1 MSLGL
6 ALIAG
11 AVEAGVGYPDTLYRA
26 IGHPVTWIGRLIAWA
41 DQRWNSEEDTAV
53 QQRVRG
59 IMLLVSL
66 MTLGLLVGLVIS
78 RLFQAFLPPLVALVP
93 VAILASSLV
102 AQRSLHQHVEAVAVA
117 LGQGLE
123 AGRAS
128 VAMIVGRDTKELD
141 QSAVCRAAIESLA
154 ESFCDGIVAPLFW
167 IAVAGLSGGIAY
179 KAINTADSMIGHK
192 TDRYID
198 FGWAAARTDDVVNW
212 PAARLAALWI
222 AAGALFVKGA
232 SARQALVI
240 TWRDA
245 RKHESPNAGWSEA
258 AMAGA
263 LGVRL
268 MGPRTYGGELV
279 HGEWMGKG
287 RIALR
292 AADINTALKI
302 YRAACGVQLALLA
315 ILFGLTFL

>member
-117 LGQGLE
+117 
-123 AGRAS
+123 
-128 VAMIVGRDTKELD
+128 
-141 QSAVCRAAIESLA
+141 
-154 ESFCDGIVAPLFW
+154 
-167 IAVAGLSGGIAY
+167 
-179 KAINTADSMIGHK
+179 
-192 TDRYID
+192 
-198 FGWAAARTDDVVNW
+198 
-212 PAARLAALWI
+212 
-222 AAGALFVKGA
+222 
-232 SARQALVI
+232 
-240 TWRDA
+240 
-245 RKHESPNAGWSEA
+245 
-258 AMAGA
+258 
-263 LGVRL
+263 
-268 MGPRTYGGELV
+268 
-279 HGEWMGKG
+279 
-287 RIALR
+287 
-292 AADINTALKI
+292 
-302 YRAACGVQLALLA
+302 
-315 ILFGLTFL
+315 